1 MLWLEYG
8 GRLDQGGDAVR
19 EVVVTEIGRM
29 TTRVVTVAVCA
40 IA

>member
-1 MLWLEYG
+1 MLWPEYG

-29 TTRVVTVAVCA
+29 KTRVVMVAVRA